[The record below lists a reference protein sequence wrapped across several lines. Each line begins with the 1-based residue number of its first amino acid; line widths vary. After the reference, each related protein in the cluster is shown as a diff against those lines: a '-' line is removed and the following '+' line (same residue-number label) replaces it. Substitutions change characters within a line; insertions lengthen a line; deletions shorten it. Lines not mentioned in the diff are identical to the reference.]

1 MSTCGKGCMPECEYF
16 TTAGCVSPFN
26 CPHKIETSYINSAT
40 TFPEGEIRTMTDEE
54 LYEMMDDMVEFMN
67 RIREINEKLACTI
80 SILHKRYLQGKRDKT
95 HNKEKD
101 NE

>member
-1 MSTCGKGCMPECEYF
+1 
-16 TTAGCVSPFN
+16 
-26 CPHKIETSYINSAT
+26 
-40 TFPEGEIRTMTDEE
+40 MTDEE

>member
-16 TTAGCVSPFN
+16 TTGGCVSPFN
-26 CPHKIETSYINSAT
+26 CPYKIETGYINSAT
-40 TFPEGEIRTMTDEE
+40 TFPEREIRTMTDEE

-67 RIREINEKLACTI
+67 RIREINEKLACVI
-80 SILHKRYLQGKRDKT
+80 SILHEHYLQGKRDKT